1 MASINDINLSVRDT
15 DRTPIN
21 EKMTFTFFETKNG
34 WYSYCSAQ
42 NLKYFLHVIKQK
54 VSLLMDPK
62 ELSPIAFAHGE
73 AKQKLIKTKID
84 ERLARMKLLWL
95 H

>member
-34 WYSYCSAQ
+34 
-42 NLKYFLHVIKQK
+42 
-54 VSLLMDPK
+54 
-62 ELSPIAFAHGE
+62 
-73 AKQKLIKTKID
+73 
-84 ERLARMKLLWL
+84 
-95 H
+95 